1 MWRTE
6 SGGCEAREV
15 GEGQVMKVLGFYT
28 VDSFTGVSGGDTF
41 IIILVNLWNMG
52 L

>member
-1 MWRTE
+1 MT
-6 SGGCEAREV
+6 REV

-28 VDSFTGVSGGDTF
+28 VDSFTRISGGGIF
-41 IIILVNLWNMG
+41 IIILVNLWSMG